1 MDYDRPIIQGI
12 DTPASVNINAKFTVS
27 VTVVDGELVVAF
39 YAGEL
44 YSSEGG

>member
-12 DTPASVNINAKFTVS
+12 DVPATVNINTKVTVS

-44 YSSEGG
+44 YSGEGG